1 MPKWTEYK
9 ASAKERGALALELYM
24 VRSTPVGDVPLLQK
38 TLPAHLE
45 YQAGMEKAGK
55 LVLAGPLSDPTG
67 EQMFGEGLIIYRAN
81 SLEQAREYAE
91 ADPMHAAGARTF
103 DIRRWLINE
112 GNLTLNVN
120 LSLQNVSL
128 D

>member
-9 ASAKERGALALELYM
+9 KGAKERGALALELYM
-24 VRSTPVGDVPLLQK
+24 VRSKPNGDIPLLQK

-45 YQAGMEKAGK
+45 YQAKMEQDGK
-55 LVLAGPLSDPTG
+55 LVLAGPLSDQTG
-67 EQMFGEGLIIYRAN
+67 EEMFGEGLIIYRAN
-81 SLEQAREYAE
+81 SLEEARSFAE

-103 DIRRWLINE
+103 DIRRWMINE

-128 D
+128 G

>member
-24 VRSTPVGDVPLLQK
+24 VRSTPNGDVPLLQA

-45 YQAGMEKAGK
+45 YQGNMEKKGK
-55 LVLAGPLSDPTG
+55 LVLAGPLSDPSG
-67 EQMFGEGLIIYRAN
+67 EDMFGEGLIIYRAN

-91 ADPMHAAGARTF
+91 ADPMHSAGARSF
-103 DIRRWLINE
+103 DIRRWMINE

>member
-1 MPKWTEYK
+1 
-9 ASAKERGALALELYM
+9 M
-24 VRSTPVGDVPLLQK
+24 VRSTPAGDVPLLQK

-45 YQAGMEKAGK
+45 YQGKMEKEGK

-67 EQMFGEGLIIYRAN
+67 EEMFGEGLIIYRAS
-81 SLEQAREYAE
+81 SLEEARSMAE

-103 DIRRWLINE
+103 DIRRWMINE

-128 D
+128 A